1 MLRESIAYS
10 KTLEGDVQLLT
21 DGYTCWVNTEQGECI
36 GRWGRLGVD
45 VHLTIEQQRIHGKQ
59 CLECVRG
66 GSWELFCDAM
76 QRHYGVEISPDLL
89 TG

>member
-1 MLRESIAYS
+1 MLRERTAYS
-10 KTLEGDVQLLT
+10 ETLNEDVQLLT
-21 DGYTCWVNTEQGECI
+21 DGFTCWVNTEQGECI

-45 VHLTIEQQRIHGKQ
+45 VHLTLDQQHIQGKQ

-76 QRHYGVEISPDLL
+76 QRHYGVPIPAGFLAR
-89 TG
+89 